1 MTKTFLVSVSYE
13 DGREFKVGE
22 IEAPD
27 WEIAQRVLE
36 TGLELGHYPINAV
49 IVGELVY
56 RAEYLGII
64 HPN

>member
-1 MTKTFLVSVSYE
+1 MTKTFMVSVSYE

-22 IEAPD
+22 IQAPD
-27 WEIAQRVLE
+27 WEIAQRALE
-36 TGLELGHYPINAV
+36 TGMELGHFPINAV

-56 RAEYLGII
+56 SAPYRGII

>member
-27 WEIAQRVLE
+27 WEIAQRTLE
-36 TGLELGHYPINAV
+36 TGMELGHFPINSV
-49 IVGELVY
+49 IVGEVVY
-56 RAEYLGII
+56 RAEYRGIS